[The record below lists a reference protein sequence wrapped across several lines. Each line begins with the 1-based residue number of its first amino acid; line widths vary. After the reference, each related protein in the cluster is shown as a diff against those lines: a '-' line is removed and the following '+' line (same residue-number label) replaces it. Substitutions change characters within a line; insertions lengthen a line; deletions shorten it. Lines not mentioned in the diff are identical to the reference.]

1 MERERERRTDRQTDR
16 PTDGRTDRQ
25 AGRQADRASL
35 FPLRLQVQEQ
45 LQNVV
50 EIQGAD
56 SAFACIREDGSVVTW
71 GHAAA
76 GGDCSRVRCGVHG
89 MKMWLD
95 SVITKVTKDGW
106 EILEVRFFRG
116 SDLLSTKIEHRNGVA
131 GCILSW
137 VFQLP

>member
-1 MERERERRTDRQTDR
+1 MERERERDGQTDRQTGRQTDRQTDR
-16 PTDGRTDRQ
+16 PTDRPTD
-25 AGRQADRASL
+25 GTDGPTDRASL

-76 GGDCSRVRCGVHG
+76 GGDCSRVRCGVHW

-106 EILEVRFFRG
+106 ETLEVRFFLG
-116 SDLLSTKIEHRNGVA
+116 K
-131 GCILSW
+131 
-137 VFQLP
+137 